1 MNQSI
6 DSSMY
11 ERLLKLIKQY
21 LPQDKIAQAT
31 PSSRLLADLGMDS
44 IGMLMLSMALEEEF
58 GVSFN
63 EPVKFVTV
71 QDVLDFLDKNATKR

>member
-1 MNQSI
+1 
-6 DSSMY
+6 MY
-11 ERLLKLIKQY
+11 DRLLKLIKQY
-21 LPQDKIAQAT
+21 LPADKIALAT
-31 PSSRLLADLGMDS
+31 PDARLLADLGMDS

-63 EPVKFVTV
+63 EPVHFVTV

>member
-1 MNQSI
+1 
-6 DSSMY
+6 MY
-11 ERLLKLIKQY
+11 DRLLQLIKLY
-21 LPQDKIAQAT
+21 LPEDKIASAT
-31 PSSRLLADLGMDS
+31 PSSRIQADLGMDS

-58 GVSFN
+58 GVSFR